1 MTDLQTEP
9 LNQEAEALYWLDLAK
24 RILGGDLSPDEAQL
38 ALKSSAPFFARPN
51 E

>member
-1 MTDLQTEP
+1 MTDLRPER

-24 RILGGDLSPDEAQL
+24 RILGGELSLDEAQL
-38 ALKSSAPFFARPN
+38 ALKSSAPFVARPN